1 MMSASNSF
9 TSADLFYIMMLGLLA
24 NSHGVNAQPS
34 SLEILILL
42 DNDLGDFKHFL
53 LLVKLPALSIQVKI

>member
-1 MMSASNSF
+1 
-9 TSADLFYIMMLGLLA
+9 MMLGLLA